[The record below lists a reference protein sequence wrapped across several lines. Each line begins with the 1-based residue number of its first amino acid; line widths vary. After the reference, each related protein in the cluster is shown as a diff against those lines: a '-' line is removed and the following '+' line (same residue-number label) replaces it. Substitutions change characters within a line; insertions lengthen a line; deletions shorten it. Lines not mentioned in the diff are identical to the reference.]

1 MSVPPACLQGPV
13 RSPSSSGRGGKPQ
26 HGLLVVF
33 SERPG
38 RRACLQAGTS
48 VWNSTLVAGD
58 APGLSHRDEG
68 GGIGQRDPALNWGHK
83 WDSQPPL
90 VSG

>member
-13 RSPSSSGRGGKPQ
+13 RGPSSSSRGGKPQ

-48 VWNSTLVAGD
+48 VWNSMLVAGD
-58 APGLSHRDEG
+58 APGLSHRDDA
-68 GGIGQRDPALNWGHK
+68 GGIGQGDPALSWRHK
-83 WDSQPPL
+83 WGSQAPL

>member
-13 RSPSSSGRGGKPQ
+13 RGSSSSGRGGKPQ

-38 RRACLQAGTS
+38 RKACLQAGTS

-58 APGLSHRDEG
+58 TPGLSHRDEA
-68 GGIGQRDPALNWGHK
+68 GGIVKR
-83 WDSQPPL
+83 SQSFL
-90 VSG
+90 VVGTSKKIDCTL